1 MIRIAAFLVV
11 LVAAMGVAVAASGE
25 EPTSS
30 PSTETREVPLP
41 APLALAERAQKGCG
55 GVLTR
60 RGGNSVWR
68 CVLSDEFDGARLDLT
83 RWSVVTTAEDEFS
96 SGIPP
101 AYACYVYDPRT
112 VSVAGGYL
120 QLSVVKLDDEIQCGG
135 AAAQPTKYI
144 GGAVSTKNRLAQTYG
159 RYEIR
164 ARFPTDEDTGLQSS
178 LILVPDDPVYGQ
190 SSGEIDIAEYFTEWS
205 DRVIPYVRYDHPGDD
220 PTETTE
226 DCEVDR
232 PDAFHRYALQWTPK
246 RIEAFVDGRRCLS
259 TTWSMGTTLE
269 RPAPFDQP
277 FVLSMFEALG
287 VSKAAFDLED
297 PPDLP
302 ATMQIDYVHIW
313 GVRPD

>member
-1 MIRIAAFLVV
+1 MIRIVAFVLVV
-11 LVAAMGVAVAASGE
+11 GAAMGIGVAAGE
-25 EPTSS
+25 EKPAASA
-30 PSTETREVPLP
+30 REIPLP

-60 RGGNSVWR
+60 PGGNRIWR
-68 CVLSDEFDGARLDLT
+68 CVLTDEFDGSRLDLT
-83 RWSVVTTAEDEFS
+83 RWSVVTTAETEFS

-101 AYACYVYDPRT
+101 AYACYIYDPRT
-112 VSVAGGYL
+112 VSVAGGFL

-164 ARFPTDEDTGLQSS
+164 ARFPTSEDPGLQSS
-178 LILVPDDPVYGQ
+178 LILTPDDPAYGQ
-190 SSGEIDIAEYFTEWS
+190 SSGEIDIAEYFSAWE
-205 DRVIPYVRYDHPGDD
+205 DRVIPYVRYDHPGED
-220 PTETTE
+220 PTETNENCTVE
-226 DCEVDR
+226 NLDQ
-232 PDAFHRYALQWTPK
+232 FHRYTLEWTPK

-259 TTWSMGTTLE
+259 TTWSKGTTLE

-277 FVLSMFEALG
+277 FVLTMFEGLG
-287 VSKAAFDLED
+287 ASKAAFDLED

-302 ATMQIDYVHIW
+302 TTLQIDYVHIW

>member
-1 MIRIAAFLVV
+1 MIRIVAFLLAVG
-11 LVAAMGVAVAASGE
+11 AAMGVGVAASE
-25 EPTSS
+25 ESPTSS
-30 PSTETREVPLP
+30 AREIPLP
-41 APLALAERAQKGCG
+41 APLALAEQARSGCG

-60 RGGNSVWR
+60 PAGHSIWR
-68 CVLSDEFDGARLDLT
+68 CVLSDEFDGSRLDLT
-83 RWSVVTTAEDEFS
+83 RWSPVTTVDTGFS

-101 AYACYVYDPRT
+101 AYACYLYDPRT

-120 QLSVVKLDDEIQCGG
+120 HLSVVKLDDEIQCGG

-144 GGAVSTKNRLAQTYG
+144 GGGVSTRNRLAQTYG

-164 ARFPTDEDTGLQSS
+164 ARFATDENSGLQSS
-178 LILVPDDPVYGQ
+178 LILSPEDNAYGQ
-190 SSGEIDIAEYFTEWS
+190 DSGEMDIAEYFSKWP

-220 PTETTE
+220 PTETNE
-226 DCEVDR
+226 DCTVEHPDR
-232 PDAFHRYALQWTPK
+232 FHRYALEWTPE
-246 RIEAFVDGRRCLS
+246 RIVAFVDGRQCLS
-259 TTWSMGTTLE
+259 TAWAMGTTLQ

-313 GVRPD
+313 GVRPK

>member
-1 MIRIAAFLVV
+1 MIRVVAFLLVV
-11 LVAAMGVAVAASGE
+11 GAAMGVGVAASSE

-30 PSTETREVPLP
+30 TREIPLP
-41 APLALAERAQKGCG
+41 TPLALAERAQNGCG

-60 RGGNSVWR
+60 PAGNSLWR
-68 CVLSDEFDGARLDLT
+68 CVLTDEFDGSRLDLT
-83 RWSVVTTAEDEFS
+83 RWSVVTTAETEFS

-101 AYACYVYDPRT
+101 AYACYVYNPRT

-120 QLSVVKLDDEIQCGG
+120 QLSVVKLDDEVQCGG
-135 AAAQPTKYI
+135 AAAQPTEYL
-144 GGAVSTKNRLAQTYG
+144 GGAVSTKNRLDQTYG

-164 ARFPTDEDTGLQSS
+164 ARFPTDEDPGLQSS
-178 LILVPDDPVYGQ
+178 LVLSPDDPAYGQ
-190 SSGEIDIAEYFTEWS
+190 SSGEIDIAEYFSSWS

-220 PTETTE
+220 PTETSETCTLE
-226 DCEVDR
+226 H
-232 PDAFHRYALQWTPK
+232 PDQFHRYALEWTPK

-259 TTWSMGTTLE
+259 TTWSRGTTLH

-277 FVLSMFEALG
+277 FVLSMFQALG

>member
-1 MIRIAAFLVV
+1 MIRIVAFLLVV
-11 LVAAMGVAVAASGE
+11 GAAMGVGVAASGQ

-30 PSTETREVPLP
+30 VRKIPLP

-60 RGGNSVWR
+60 RGGDSLWR
-68 CVLSDEFDGARLDLT
+68 CVLSDEFDGSRLDLT
-83 RWSVVTTAEDEFS
+83 RWSVVTTAGNEFS

-101 AYACYVYDPRT
+101 AYACYLYDPRT

-120 QLSVVKLDDEIQCGG
+120 RLSVVKLDDEIQCGG

-144 GGAVSTKNRLAQTYG
+144 GGSVSTRNRLAQAYG

-164 ARFPTDEDTGLQSS
+164 ASFPTDEHPGLQSS
-178 LILVPDDPVYGQ
+178 LILSPEHAAYGQ
-190 SSGEIDIAEYFTEWS
+190 NSGELDIAEYFTKWP

-226 DCEVDR
+226 TCTVQN
-232 PDAFHRYALQWTPK
+232 PDQFHRYALEWTPK

-259 TTWSMGTTLE
+259 TTWSMSTTLQ
-269 RPAPFDQP
+269 RPAPFDEP

-287 VSKAAFDLED
+287 VSKAAFDLD
-297 PPDLP
+297 DAPDLP
-302 ATMQIDYVHIW
+302 ATMQIDYVHVW
-313 GVRPD
+313 GVRPN

>member
-1 MIRIAAFLVV
+1 MIRIVAFVLVV
-11 LVAAMGVAVAASGE
+11 GAAMGIGVAAGE
-25 EPTSS
+25 EKPAGSV
-30 PSTETREVPLP
+30 REIPLP
-41 APLALAERAQKGCG
+41 APLALAERAQSGCG

-60 RGGNSVWR
+60 PGGNRIWR
-68 CVLSDEFDGARLDLT
+68 CVLTDEFDGSRLDLT
-83 RWSVVTTAEDEFS
+83 RWSVVTTAETEFS

-101 AYACYVYDPRT
+101 AYACYIYDPRT
-112 VSVAGGYL
+112 VSVAGGFL

-164 ARFPTDEDTGLQSS
+164 ARFPTSEDQGLQSS
-178 LILVPDDPVYGQ
+178 LILTPDDPAYGQ
-190 SSGEIDIAEYFTEWS
+190 SSGEIDIAEYFSAWE
-205 DRVIPYVRYDHPGDD
+205 DRVIPYVRYEHPGED
-220 PTETTE
+220 PTETNE
-226 DCEVDR
+226 NCAVENLDQ
-232 PDAFHRYALQWTPK
+232 FHRYTLEWTPK
-246 RIEAFVDGRRCLS
+246 RIEAFIDGRRCLS
-259 TTWSMGTTLE
+259 TTWSKGTTLE

-277 FVLSMFEALG
+277 FVLTMFEALG

-302 ATMQIDYVHIW
+302 ATLQIDYVHVW